1 MTCLYASDYGPA
13 DPAFDPMADGG
24 QLLRGFEAHRSELA
38 RAQNLGQLQAMERQL
53 QRGESI
59 AWCDQGYA
67 WAEGPAV
74 GGFLV
79 GFSMLVVLPY
89 AVKRLAPRLWRSLI
103 ELRQRTPRSGTT
115 AQSRT
120 ACPGGL

>member
-1 MTCLYASDYGPA
+1 MACLYASDYGPA
-13 DPAFDPMADGG
+13 DPAFDPLAGG
-24 QLLRGFEAHRSELA
+24 GRLLWGFESHRSELA

-74 GGFLV
+74 DGFLV

-89 AVKRLAPRLWRSLI
+89 AVKRLAPRLWRRLI
-103 ELRQRTPRSGTT
+103 ELRQRMPRSGTT
-115 AQSRT
+115 APSRT
-120 ACPGGL
+120 AYPGGL

>member
-13 DPAFDPMADGG
+13 DPAFDPLAGG
-24 QLLRGFEAHRSELA
+24 GRLIAGFESHAAELA

-53 QRGESI
+53 QRGGDI

-74 GGFLV
+74 HAFLAGFMI
-79 GFSMLVVLPY
+79 F
-89 AVKRLAPRLWRSLI
+89 
-103 ELRQRTPRSGTT
+103 
-115 AQSRT
+115 
-120 ACPGGL
+120 

>member
-13 DPAFDPMADGG
+13 DPAFDPLVGG
-24 QLLRGFEAHRSELA
+24 GRLLHGFESHQSELA
-38 RAQNLGQLQAMERQL
+38 RAQNLSQLQAMQRQL

-74 GGFLV
+74 EGFLV

-89 AVKRLAPRLWRSLI
+89 AVKRLAPRLWRRSV
-103 ELRQRTPRSGTT
+103 ELRRRLHGRAPRPTN
-115 AQSRT
+115 RT
-120 ACPGGL
+120 AYPGGL

>member
-13 DPAFDPMADGG
+13 DPAFDPLAGG
-24 QLLRGFEAHRSELA
+24 GRLLRGFEPQRSELA

-53 QRGESI
+53 QRGESV

-74 GGFLV
+74 EGFLV
-79 GFSMLVVLPY
+79 GFSLLVVLPY
-89 AVKRLAPRLWRSLI
+89 AVKRLAPRLWLRCFELLRRMHGSAARS
-103 ELRQRTPRSGTT
+103 
-115 AQSRT
+115 ANRT
-120 ACPGGL
+120 AYPGGL

>member
-13 DPAFDPMADGG
+13 DPAFDPLAGG
-24 QLLRGFEAHRSELA
+24 GLLLSGFESHRPELA

-67 WAEGPAV
+67 WAQGPAV
-74 GGFLV
+74 EGFLI

-89 AVKRLAPRLWRSLI
+89 AVKRLAPRLWRHSL
-103 ELRQRTPRSGTT
+103 EFAQRMHESAGRPPN
-115 AQSRT
+115 RT
-120 ACPGGL
+120 AYPGGQ

>member
-1 MTCLYASDYGPA
+1 MTCLYAGDYGPA
-13 DPAFDPMADGG
+13 DPGFDPLAGG
-24 QLLRGFEAHRSELA
+24 GRLLRGFDSQRSELA

-67 WAEGPAV
+67 WAQGPAV
-74 GGFLV
+74 EGFLI

-89 AVKRLAPRLWRSLI
+89 AVKRLAPRLWRRSL
-103 ELRQRTPRSGTT
+103 EFAQRMHEGAAKP
-115 AQSRT
+115 ASRT
-120 ACPGGL
+120 AFPGGQ

>member
-13 DPAFDPMADGG
+13 DPAFDPLAGG
-24 QLLRGFEAHRSELA
+24 GRLLRGFESQKSELS

-53 QRGESI
+53 HRGESI

-74 GGFLV
+74 EGFLV

-89 AVKRLAPRLWRSLI
+89 ALKRLAPRLWR
-103 ELRQRTPRSGTT
+103 RSVERLHSMHESAATH
-115 AQSRT
+115 ANRT
-120 ACPGGL
+120 A